1 LPNGKYRIRPR
12 DQSEN
17 GCALHSTP
25 NTKQPKKKS
34 VIESAFS
41 KNEYVPSAE
50 IPTVKE
56 AATDWLNGKKVA
68 PSSQQTCVS
77 DFQTDPTAIKRRNGP
92 ELKCP
97 FNPVTFHEK
106 RCPNQPQPGHFL
118 DNFYPVGWLTT

>member
-1 LPNGKYRIRPR
+1 
-12 DQSEN
+12 
-17 GCALHSTP
+17 
-25 NTKQPKKKS
+25 
-34 VIESAFS
+34 VIESAVS

-56 AATDWLNGKKVA
+56 AATDWFNGKKVA